1 MKYLKLFEAFNQKF
15 DAYEEV
21 GAADYENWSQN
32 HNPEN
37 FKRSD
42 TLAILDIIQS
52 LWNKKSVDLDFYK
65 NNHKISTSV
74 KTLFRDNQIW
84 SVEDHI
90 FTREEFTRIEA
101 YDEYHYFQ
109 IEKWEDEWYTV
120 YYDTYGG
127 GHPHYFIVD
136 TQEGL
141 DWLQDKM
148 GTIYSDVYEDGID
161 ESKEV
166 VMKATLTNDDNE
178 LIEDLIL
185 EFVEKWKIQNTK
197 FLNFRDN
204 GWYLTRHDRFQIW
217 LKFNLHKSILTP
229 DLISDMNNLISR
241 INKFGYNV
249 GENSRW
255 HNQGNRKIIDLTISH
270 KVKKYVANT
279 GWVFVEESTINSLST
294 EDDIKRH
301 RSILDDV
308 GDLLITEMVNWNF
321 IEYDTGDDYNLYNE
335 MYENPEKDFV
345 FRVRLASWMGHKSG
359 MEHSICIDVVY
370 NTELWANST
379 GKTAPRLIHDFFK
392 FSRKC
397 VQKLGLSVR
406 PFNKDMS
413 NYDTFFSKITHFHT
427 RGELRFYMAFDNEG
441 TRITNESNMPQ
452 KFEADDE
459 MVIFKWSRFKEDHPQ
474 IEFTQS
480 QRNQIQNLL
489 DKSKFSHRWWSGLN
503 VGPVAL
509 QIVYNKWVEHDI
521 PQWKSGFNKYVVDIS
536 AREDEWFLI
545 SEVNNTYGYT
555 DIYLADQF
563 DQVIEFIK
571 SLDPDTDIE
580 ANPFGFN
587 QF

>member
-32 HNPEN
+32 HNPES
-37 FKRSD
+37 FKRTD
-42 TLAILDIIQS
+42 TLAILDIIES

-65 NNHKISTSV
+65 NNQKISTPV
-74 KTLFRDNQIW
+74 KTLFRNDQIW
-84 SVEDHI
+84 DVEENI
-90 FTREEFTRIEA
+90 FTREEFNRIEA
-101 YDEYHYFQ
+101 YDNYHYFQ

-136 TQEGL
+136 TQEGI

-148 GTIYSDVYEDGID
+148 STIYSDVYENGID

-185 EFVEKWKIQNTK
+185 EFVEKWGIERSK
-197 FLNFRDN
+197 FQTNAWNIER
-204 GWYLTRHDRFQIW
+204 TDRFQIW
-217 LKFNLHKSILTP
+217 LQFILDRSKRT
-229 DLISDMNNLISR
+229 LELLSDMKKMIER
-241 INKFGYNV
+241 IEKFGYNV
-249 GENSRW
+249 SSIEKPSFRQTTG
-255 HNQGNRKIIDLTISH
+255 GPCTTFTFVISH
-270 KVKKYVANT
+270 K
-279 GWVFVEESTINSLST
+279 VEESTITSLTT
-294 EDDIKRH
+294 EDDVERY

-308 GDLLITEMVNWNF
+308 SDLLITEMTNWNF
-321 IEYDTGDDYNLYNE
+321 IEYDTNYDYHLHNE
-335 MYENPEKDFV
+335 MHEHPEKDFV

-379 GKTAPRLIHDFFK
+379 GKTAPRLIHDLWK

-397 VQKLGLSVR
+397 VQKLGLTVR

-427 RGELRFYMAFDNEG
+427 TGELRFYMGYDDEG

-459 MVIFKWSRFKEDHPQ
+459 MAIIKWSRFKEEHSQ

-503 VGPVAL
+503 GGPEAL
-509 QIVYNKWVEHDI
+509 QIVYNKWTNHEM

-545 SEVNNTYGYT
+545 SQVNNTYGYT

>member
-32 HNPEN
+32 HNPES
-37 FKRSD
+37 FKRTD
-42 TLAILDIIQS
+42 TLAILDIIES

-65 NNHKISTSV
+65 NNQKISTPV
-74 KTLFRDNQIW
+74 KTLFRNDQIW
-84 SVEDHI
+84 DVEENI
-90 FTREEFTRIEA
+90 FTREEFNRIEA
-101 YDEYHYFQ
+101 YDNYHYFQ

-136 TQEGL
+136 TQEGI

-148 GTIYSDVYEDGID
+148 STIYSDVYENGID

-185 EFVEKWKIQNTK
+185 EFVEKWNIKNSK
-197 FLNFRDN
+197 FSSNSWNLE
-204 GWYLTRHDRFQIW
+204 RHDRFQIW
-217 LKFNLHKSILTP
+217 LQFNLDKSKQAPEL
-229 DLISDMNNLISR
+229 LSDMKSMVDR
-241 INKFGYNV
+241 IRKFGYNV
-249 GENSRW
+249 LENKRMMMSKSVT
-255 HNQGNRKIIDLTISH
+255 HINGSNDDFQTMFTFVISH
-270 KVKKYVANT
+270 KV
-279 GWVFVEESTINSLST
+279 EESTVTSLT
-294 EDDIKRH
+294 TDDDVERY

-308 GDLLITEMVNWNF
+308 SDVLVTEMVNWNF
-321 IEYDTGDDYNLYNE
+321 IEYDADDNYNLHNE
-335 MYENPEKDFV
+335 MYEHPEKDFV
-345 FRVRLASWMGHKSG
+345 FRVRLSSWMGHKSVT
-359 MEHSICIDVVY
+359 EHSICIDVVY

-406 PFNKDMS
+406 PFTRNMS
-413 NYDTFFSKITHFHT
+413 QYDIFCGRINHFHT
-427 RGELRFYMAFDNEG
+427 TGELRFYMAFDNEG

-459 MVIFKWSRFKEDHPQ
+459 MAIIKWSRFKEEHSQ

-503 VGPVAL
+503 GEPEAL
-509 QIVYNKWVEHDI
+509 QIVYNKWTEHDI

-545 SEVNNTYGYT
+545 SQVNNTYGYT